1 MELVVLKLAGRYLS
15 WVRRLGEE
23 TVAVIDN
30 IVLVVIKFS
39 ERPVCTDGK
48 RQTVVH
54 ENRLNTFSWNIPWIY
69 HQVVVY
75 FVL

>member
-1 MELVVLKLAGRYLS
+1 MLLLKELVTLPYLS
-15 WVRRLGEE
+15 WVWRLGEE

-30 IVLVVIKFS
+30 VVFVVVKFS
-39 ERPVCTDGK
+39 ERPVTDGK

-54 ENRLNTFSWNIPWIY
+54 QNRLNTFSWNIPWIY

-75 FVL
+75 LVL